1 MPAITTGATSLDV
14 LKINNSEEIIGA
26 IDDAIKTVPELQ
38 YFEAS
43 PVIRNSYKTLVV
55 TGLPKVGF
63 RTPGTFAK
71 HLASVL
77 AARDTSCAHLDASW
91 SIDDA
96 LATQSDWG
104 KEKAYAIETM
114 THMRAALFTLSRQIW
129 YGTNA
134 IAGDTAGFPGLFQ
147 LIGGSDPNKSN
158 ANLHIDAGGVA
169 GDAALVADEAD
180 PIGGHTSVFAVTTGL
195 DGIQIA
201 WGSNG
206 KITEGDIVMQQVTKT
221 VGNEVQHAWHACQQ
235 IECWAGLQV
244 TSEFAFG
251 RLYGINKEHP
261 LTDDLLYDLLS
272 RFPSGKYPTA
282 LFMNRF
288 ALEQLRRSRTAVNAT
303 GAPAP
308 RPEDVAGV
316 KIYVTDAIMTGE
328 ETLG

>member
-1 MPAITTGATSLDV
+1 MPAIITGATSLDV
-14 LKINNSEEIIGA
+14 LRMNNSEEIIGA
-26 IDDAIKTVPELQ
+26 IDDAIKTISELG
-38 YFEAS
+38 YFQAS
-43 PVIRNSYKTLVV
+43 PVIRNAYKTLVV
-55 TGLPKVGF
+55 SALPQVKF
-63 RTPGTFAK
+63 RAPGTFTPHKA
-71 HLASVL
+71 AVL
-77 AARDTSCAHLDASW
+77 QARDVNCAHLDASW
-91 SIDDA
+91 SMDNA

-104 KEKAYAIETM
+104 KDKAYAIQTY
-114 THMRAALFTLSRQIW
+114 THMRAALFTLARQIW

-134 IAGDTAGFPGLFQ
+134 IAGDPNGFSGLFQ

-158 ANLHIDAGGVA
+158 VDLHIDAGGVA
-169 GDAALVADEAD
+169 GDAALVADEEA

-201 WGSNG
+201 WGSEG
-206 KITEGDIVMQQVTKT
+206 KITEGDVVLQQVNNAA
-221 VGNEVQHAWHACQQ
+221 GDHAWHACQQ
-235 IECWAGLQV
+235 IEAWAGLQV

-251 RLYGINKEHP
+251 RVYGINKEHP
-261 LTDDLLYDLLS
+261 LTDDILYELLS
-272 RFPSGKYPTA
+272 RFPAGKEPTA

-328 ETLG
+328 ETLTA

>member
-1 MPAITTGATSLDV
+1 MPAITTGATSLDI

-26 IDDAIKTVPELQ
+26 IDDSIKTVPELQ

-43 PVIRNSYKTLVV
+43 PVIRNAYKTLVI
-55 TGLPKVGF
+55 TALPQVKF
-63 RTPGTFAK
+63 RAPGTFTPQKA
-71 HLASVL
+71 AVL
-77 AARDTSCAHLDASW
+77 AMRDVQCAHLDASW

-104 KEKAYAIETM
+104 KEMAFAIETI
-114 THMRAALFTLSRQIW
+114 THMRAAFFTLARQIW

-134 IAGDTAGFPGLFQ
+134 IGGDATGFPGLYQ
-147 LIGGSDPNKSN
+147 LIGGTAPNNSN
-158 ANLHIDAGGVA
+158 ADLHLDAGGK
-169 GDAALVADEAD
+169 AAYDLAVENEET
-180 PIGGHTSVFAVTTGL
+180 PVGGLTSVFAVTTGL
-195 DGIQIA
+195 DGIQLA
-201 WGSNG
+201 WGSEG
-206 KITEGDIVMQQVTKT
+206 KITEGEIVKQQVTNAAGDK
-221 VGNEVQHAWHACQQ
+221 AWYDCQQ

-251 RLYGINKEHP
+251 RIHGINAENP

-272 RFPSGKYPTA
+272 RFPTGKEPSA
-282 LFMNRF
+282 LFMNRK

-316 KIYVTDAIMTGE
+316 KIYVTDAILGNE
-328 ETLG
+328 ETLA

>member
-14 LKINNSEEIIGA
+14 LRINNSEAIVGA
-26 IDDAIKTVPELQ
+26 IDDSIKTVPELH

-43 PVIRNSYKTLVV
+43 PVIRNAYKTLVISA
-55 TGLPKVGF
+55 LPQVKF
-63 RTPGTFAK
+63 RLPGTFVTQKA
-71 HLASVL
+71 AVL
-77 AARDTSCAHLDASW
+77 KARDVNCAHLDASW

-104 KEKAYAIETM
+104 KDKAYAIETL
-114 THMRAALFTLSRQIW
+114 THLRAAFFTLARQIW

-134 IAGDTAGFPGLFQ
+134 IAGDVNGFPGLYQ
-147 LIGGSDPNKSN
+147 LIGGTDPNVSN
-158 ANLHIDAGGVA
+158 ADLHLDAGGKGAYDQAVENEETP
-169 GDAALVADEAD
+169 V
-180 PIGGHTSVFAVTTGL
+180 GGLTSVFAVTTGL

-201 WGSNG
+201 WGSEG
-206 KITEGDIVMQQVTKT
+206 KITEGDVQMQQVTNAAGDK
-221 VGNEVQHAWHACQQ
+221 AWHACQQ

-251 RLYGINKEHP
+251 RVYGINKEHP
-261 LTDDLLYDLLS
+261 LTDDILYDLLS
-272 RFPSGKYPTA
+272 RFPTGKEPTA
-282 LFMNRF
+282 LFMNRY

-316 KIYVTDAIMTGE
+316 KIFVTDAIMGNE
-328 ETLG
+328 ETLI